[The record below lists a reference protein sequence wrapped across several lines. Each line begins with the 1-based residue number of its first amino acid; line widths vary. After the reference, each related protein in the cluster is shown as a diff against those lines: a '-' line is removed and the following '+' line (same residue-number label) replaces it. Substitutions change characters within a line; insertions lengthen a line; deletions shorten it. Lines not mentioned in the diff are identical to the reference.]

1 MLSQPTRL
9 FGDLVSS
16 SKKKKKKSKD
26 FKCVNVKEILVA
38 ALLGQIFEV
47 AGADVA
53 SFSTLILAA

>member
-16 SKKKKKKSKD
+16 SKKKKSKD

>member
-16 SKKKKKKSKD
+16 SKKKKKSKD